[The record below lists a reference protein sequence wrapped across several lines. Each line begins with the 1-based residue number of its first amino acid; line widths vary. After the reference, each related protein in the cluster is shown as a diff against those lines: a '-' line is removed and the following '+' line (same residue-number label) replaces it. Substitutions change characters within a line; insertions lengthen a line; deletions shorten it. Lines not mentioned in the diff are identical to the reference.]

1 MHQTLFFR
9 NPQKRSLTRNVYGPQ
24 SGFPYYNPTTPHRK
38 GTTTC
43 GRAGHLYGLRPGN
56 RHQYLVMT
64 MLNFIP

>member
-1 MHQTLFFR
+1 MVHSQAFR
-9 NPQKRSLTRNVYGPQ
+9 IITRQLHIERAPL
-24 SGFPYYNPTTPHRK
+24 SA
-38 GTTTC
+38 TC